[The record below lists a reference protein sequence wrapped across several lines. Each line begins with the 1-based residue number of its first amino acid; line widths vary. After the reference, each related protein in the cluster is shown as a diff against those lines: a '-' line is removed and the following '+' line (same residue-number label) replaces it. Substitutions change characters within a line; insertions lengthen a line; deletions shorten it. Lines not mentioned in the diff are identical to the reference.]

1 MAPGNAIILVK
12 RASILGIII
21 LLFHPVILFVIKAG
35 GLDLSDILISSAFW
49 RSLWFT
55 LYQAILSLLL
65 SLLIGLPG
73 ALWLSQYRG
82 KLKPYIHAFLTIFL
96 MLPVIFVI
104 LGFISLFGEE
114 SLINKLLFL
123 TAGTKLHIL
132 YSFPAILVAHVF
144 YNAPLV
150 IKVVSRAWEE
160 TGKTEEQAALLLG
173 ASRLKI
179 FTSITLPKLLPPTM
193 AVSLIVFVFCYMS
206 FAIPLILGGSPSFS
220 TLEVL
225 IYEKARLELNMTFAM
240 GLALLELLVSL
251 LFFWTCTRFI
261 HKYTFIPPRPL
272 DITERSKISAS
283 FKIYLIFI
291 SLLLILP
298 FITLIIESVSGLLSA
313 GSIFKTTLIHPL
325 SVSFLVAL
333 SSGVIATSLGLFVS
347 LLIHKLPEEKL
358 YDLIFFIPMG
368 ISSLFLGI
376 CYLISY
382 QKFLLR
388 GWGIIVLIVLHSAIN
403 FPFAYRIIRGSIV
416 KLPEQIWQAAEH
428 FAPKWYVR
436 LKYVTF
442 PLLKNSVINALLIT
456 MALSLGEFNATMMVA
471 GGRLKTIPIMIYELL
486 GSYRLESALLIGFIY
501 ILIAFLI
508 FYFVER
514 RGGYVTPS

>member
-1 MAPGNAIILVK
+1 MAPGNAITFVK
-12 RASILGIII
+12 RASVLGIII
-21 LLFHPVILFVIKAG
+21 VLFHPIILFVIRAG
-35 GLDLSDILISSAFW
+35 GLDLTDILISSAFW
-49 RSLWFT
+49 KALWFT
-55 LYQAILSLLL
+55 LYQATLSLLL

-114 SLINKLLFL
+114 SLINKFIFL
-123 TAGTKLHIL
+123 ISGEKLHIL
-132 YSFPAILVAHVF
+132 YSFPAILIAHIF
-144 YNAPLV
+144 YNVPLV
-150 IKVVSRAWEE
+150 IKIVSRAWEE

-179 FTSITLPKLLPPTM
+179 FTSITLPKLLPPTI
-193 AVSLIVFVFCYMS
+193 AVSLIVFAFCYMS

-225 IYEKARLELNMTFAM
+225 IYEKARLELNLKFAM

-261 HKYTFIPPRPL
+261 HKYTFIPSHPSKVVA
-272 DITERSKISAS
+272 RSKVSVS
-283 FKIYLIFI
+283 FKIYLFFI
-291 SLLLILP
+291 SLFLILP
-298 FITLIIESVSGLLSA
+298 FITLIAETILGLSST
-313 GSIFKTTLIHPL
+313 GSILKTTLIHPL
-325 SVSFLVAL
+325 SVSLLVAL
-333 SSGVIATSLGLFVS
+333 SSGIVATSLGLLSS
-347 LLIHKLPEEKL
+347 LLIRNLPEERM

-382 QKFLLR
+382 QKFILH
-388 GWGIIVLIVLHSAIN
+388 GWGIMVLIVLHSAIN
-403 FPFAYRIIRGSIV
+403 FPFAYRIIRGSIA
-416 KLPEQIWQAAEH
+416 KLSPQIWQAAEH
-428 FAPKWYVR
+428 FAPKSGIR
-436 LKYVTF
+436 LRYVTF
-442 PLLKNSVINALLIT
+442 PLLKTSVINAFLIT

-471 GGRLKTIPIMIYELL
+471 GGRLKTIPIIIYELL
-486 GSYRLESALLIGFIY
+486 GSYRLESALFIGLVY
-501 ILIAFLI
+501 TLIAFFI

-514 RGGYVTPS
+514 RGSYVTPS